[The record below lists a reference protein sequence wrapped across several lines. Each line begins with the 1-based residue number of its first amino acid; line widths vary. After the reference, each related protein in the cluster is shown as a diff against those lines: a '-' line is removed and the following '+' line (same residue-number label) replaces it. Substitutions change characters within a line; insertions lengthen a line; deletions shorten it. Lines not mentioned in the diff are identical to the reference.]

1 MKKKIIIF
9 IFLFLCGGTEIDDQ
23 SVTTSNQV
31 NSSNEETLEQF
42 AKGELNISS
51 TEENAFWK
59 FIETQGEWNYYAG
72 IFVDAYLDDDVGID
86 EFLELGVFS
95 YNELTRVY
103 NTMADSYYSFETE
116 FLIDMFTPAIE
127 NYYKKIDGMYLIL
140 EGIDTL
146 DVQTEERGILLLSEA
161 GEEGLQIACDL
172 FEDLNSEEIR
182 SLLSKEDLDKLDN
195 LLPLC

>member
-1 MKKKIIIF
+1 
-9 IFLFLCGGTEIDDQ
+9 
-23 SVTTSNQV
+23 
-31 NSSNEETLEQF
+31 
-42 AKGELNISS
+42 
-51 TEENAFWK
+51 
-59 FIETQGEWNYYAG
+59 
-72 IFVDAYLDDDVGID
+72 
-86 EFLELGVFS
+86 
-95 YNELTRVY
+95 
-103 NTMADSYYSFETE
+103 
-116 FLIDMFTPAIE
+116 
-127 NYYKKIDGMYLIL
+127 MYLIL